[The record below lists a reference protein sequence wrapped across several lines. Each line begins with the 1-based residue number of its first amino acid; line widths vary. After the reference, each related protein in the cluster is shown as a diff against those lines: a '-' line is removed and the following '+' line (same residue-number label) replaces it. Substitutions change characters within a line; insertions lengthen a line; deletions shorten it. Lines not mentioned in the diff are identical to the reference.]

1 MFCTLYQLRNSAIKK
16 YGTLLT
22 YQPMNLTIRY
32 QIKIYKQCKKRLNR
46 IIKKNKLQLDMYCGE
61 AEGNLDDS
69 DSYIDELIAQD
80 INLLTQIMSN
90 MFIFTE
96 RLDNLE

>member
-1 MFCTLYQLRNSAIKK
+1 
-16 YGTLLT
+16 
-22 YQPMNLTIRY
+22 
-32 QIKIYKQCKKRLNR
+32 
-46 IIKKNKLQLDMYCGE
+46 MYCGE